1 MNQVISIRG
10 CWVKG
15 EELTPVSYD
24 WKEQKAVCR
33 NASGEVRSIRLI
45 RVEDQEEFRN
55 FFQ

>member
-33 NASGEVRSIRLI
+33 NASGEVRSIRLT